1 MASGDGL
8 SLIQVSHWIRKT
20 TTLWSAHPTFS
31 EWSALRSWFLHH
43 IKRNIPSSPEPSPVL
58 LESPKMPS
66 PLPSTQSSHA
76 LKKITTPLPDCFV
89 WQLRLALTPPPAPVS
104 NGGAL
109 WGSALLL
116 FTLYTHDTERTHE
129 ILKYDERRRHE
140 RVDYKGRGFGSG
152 ANQQS
157 RHWKFDW
164 LNKKGSISAVEWFQT
179 HASKRTE
186 SQVREIILSHL
197 NNLSSQMEHFVN
209 PLDLYH
215 VAIW

>member
-1 MASGDGL
+1 MKPVASHINTVVLLKNRQNVPHLRCKSGARHQETVD
-8 SLIQVSHWIRKT
+8 SLIQVGHWIRKT
-20 TTLWSAHPTFS
+20 TSLWPAHPTFS
-31 EWSALRSWFLHH
+31 EWSALRSWSLHH
-43 IKRNIPSSPEPSPVL
+43 IKRNIPSSSKPSPVL

-76 LKKITTPLPDCFV
+76 LKKITTLPDCFF

-140 RVDYKGRGFGSG
+140 RVDY
-152 ANQQS
+152 
-157 RHWKFDW
+157 
-164 LNKKGSISAVEWFQT
+164 
-179 HASKRTE
+179 
-186 SQVREIILSHL
+186 
-197 NNLSSQMEHFVN
+197 
-209 PLDLYH
+209 
-215 VAIW
+215 